1 MSDQPLAYRLVE
13 ISAAGTF
20 GTVCVAQDLARGK
33 LVALKVL
40 KAAHLHRPRV
50 LARTRDEAA
59 LLTKLD
65 HPNIV
70 EIEGMVTL
78 EDRPVMVLEWVRGL
92 SMEQVVRAN
101 PSGLPT
107 AEALEIIRL
116 AASALGAAYSTLD
129 ASGNPMHVIHRDIKP
144 SNMLLSVDGEVKL
157 VDFGIARGEFE
168 GKEAQTLSM
177 VLGARGYL
185 APERLDGDDDKPSC
199 DMYSLGIC
207 LYEFLAGRHIVL
219 SVHKDFHAEA
229 LQKHLDALQLPD
241 VPPEATAR
249 VRTLLAG
256 MCDYDEAKRPDHRTL
271 IGTIEELLGVL
282 PRRPDLKGYA
292 RKNVLPLFRDRKQV
306 RPIDHPAY
314 PELAF
319 VERNARGKEWTTP
332 PDVDRQL
339 RKLLGQRGWLDHAE
353 EIDVL
358 LVKNPHWSSAPFL
371 EKLPSGSKAW
381 WQFWGTSDL
390 PPEQI
395 VFLLE
400 RLRQRADTVVRE
412 RVASLVQHSDPAVA
426 RAAQQVLDASPHG

>member
-1 MSDQPLAYRLVE
+1 MSDNPLAYRLVE

-20 GTVCVAQDLARGK
+20 GTVCVAQDLSRGT

-70 EIEGMVTL
+70 QIEDMVTL
-78 EDRPVMVLEWVRGL
+78 EERPVMVLEWVRGL
-92 SMEQVVRAN
+92 SMEQVVRAH
-101 PSGLPT
+101 PDGMP
-107 AEALEIIRL
+107 APEAIEIVRL
-116 AASALGAAYSTLD
+116 ATDALGAAYSTPD
-129 ASGNPMHVIHRDIKP
+129 SSGNPMHVIHRDIKP

-199 DMYSLGIC
+199 DVYSLGIC

-229 LQKHLDALQLPD
+229 LQKHLTALKLPG
-241 VPPEATAR
+241 VPESAQNKL
-249 VRTLLAG
+249 RTVLSA
-256 MCDYDEAKRPDHRTL
+256 MCDYHEHKRPGHA
-271 IGTIEELLGVL
+271 ELVAQLDEVL
-282 PRRPDLKGYA
+282 SLLDRQPDLPSYA
-292 RKNVLPLFRDRKQV
+292 RRTVLPLFRDRKRV

-319 VERNARGKEWTTP
+319 VERNARGQTWQTP
-332 PDVDRQL
+332 ADVDEKL
-339 RKLLGQRGWLDHAE
+339 RAMLKAKDWYANRAE
-353 EIDVL
+353 IEAEL
-358 LVKNPHWSSAPFL
+358 TKNPHWTATPFL
-371 EKLPSGSKAW
+371 EVLPSGNKAW
-381 WQFWGTSDL
+381 WQFWGADL
-390 PPEQI
+390 PADQA
-395 VFLLE
+395 VYLLRLLQE
-400 RLRQRADTVVRE
+400 RPTPAVKERAT
-412 RVASLVQHSDPAVA
+412 ALVQHSDPAVA
-426 RAAQQVLDASPHG
+426 QAAQQVLKT

>member
-1 MSDQPLAYRLVE
+1 MSDNPLAYRLVE

-20 GTVCVAQDLARGK
+20 GTVCVAQDMSNGT

-70 EIEGMVTL
+70 EIEDMVTL

-92 SMEQVVRAN
+92 SLEQVVRAH
-101 PSGLPT
+101 PDGMP
-107 AEALEIIRL
+107 APEAVELIRL
-116 AASALGAAYSTLD
+116 ASEALAAAYGSLD
-129 ASGNPMHVIHRDIKP
+129 ADGNPMHVIHRDIKP
-144 SNMLLSVDGEVKL
+144 SNMLLSVDGEMKL

-207 LYEFLAGRHIVL
+207 LYEFLVGRHIVL

-229 LQKHLDALQLPD
+229 LKKHLDALKLDD
-241 VPPEATAR
+241 VSPEATTQLRSILADMCDYHEHKR
-249 VRTLLAG
+249 PDYPTLLAQL
-256 MCDYDEAKRPDHRTL
+256 EAFQASLDRPA
-271 IGTIEELLGVL
+271 
-282 PRRPDLKGYA
+282 DLQAYA
-292 RKNVLPLFRDRKQV
+292 RKEVLPIFRDRKRV

-319 VERNARGKEWTTP
+319 VERNARGKTWDAP
-332 PDVDRQL
+332 PDIDATI
-339 RKLLGQRGWLDHAE
+339 RKLLRGKDWFAGAS

-358 LVKNPHWSSAPFL
+358 LVKNPHWSAAPFL

-381 WQFWGTSDL
+381 WQFWGSSDL
-390 PPEQI
+390 PVEQI
-395 VFLLE
+395 LYLLKVLE
-400 RLRQRADTVVRE
+400 QRPDSVVRE
-412 RVASLVQHSDPAVA
+412 RVGTLLQHTDPTVA
-426 RAAQQVLDASPHG
+426 KAAQRVLNATA

>member
-20 GTVCVAQDLARGK
+20 GTVCVAQDLAKGK

-70 EIEGMVTL
+70 QIEGMVTL

-101 PSGLPT
+101 PEGMPT
-107 AEALEIIRL
+107 AEAIEIIRL

-199 DMYSLGIC
+199 DVYSLGIC

-229 LQKHLDALQLPD
+229 LQKHLDALQLAD
-241 VPPEATAR
+241 VPPEAQAR
-249 VRTLLAG
+249 IRKVLAS
-256 MCDYDEAKRPDHRTL
+256 MCDYHEHNRP
-271 IGTIEELLGVL
+271 EYAALLGEL
-282 PRRPDLKGYA
+282 DGILADLQRKPDLKAYS
-292 RKNVLPLFRDRKQV
+292 RKHVLPLFRDRKRV

-319 VERNARGKEWTTP
+319 VERNARGKEWPTP
-332 PDVDRQL
+332 PDVDTEL
-339 RKLLGQRGWLDHAE
+339 RKLLRDKGWYARRD

-371 EKLPSGSKAW
+371 EKLPSGNKAW
-381 WQFWGTSDL
+381 WQFWGSNDL
-390 PPEQI
+390 PADEI
-395 VFLLE
+395 VFLLKRLQE
-400 RLRQRADTVVRE
+400 RPDAVVRE
-412 RVASLVQHSDPAVA
+412 RAAGLIQHSDPAVA
-426 RAAQQVLDASPHG
+426 QAAQMVLNAIA

>member
-1 MSDQPLAYRLVE
+1 MSDNPLAYRLVE

-20 GTVCVAQDLARGK
+20 GTVCVAQDMSRGK

-70 EIEGMVTL
+70 EIEAMATL

-92 SMEQVVRAN
+92 SLEQVVRAN
-101 PSGLPT
+101 PDGIP
-107 AEALEIIRL
+107 APEAVELIRL
-116 AASALGAAYSTLD
+116 AADALAAAYGSLD
-129 ASGNPMHVIHRDIKP
+129 ADGNPMHVIHRDIKP

-207 LYEFLAGRHIVL
+207 LYEFLIGRHIVL

-229 LQKHLDALQLPD
+229 LQKHLDALKLPD
-241 VPPEATAR
+241 VSPEATTQL
-249 VRTLLAG
+249 RTILAG
-256 MCDYDEAKRPDHRTL
+256 MCDYHEHKRPDYPTL
-271 IGTIEELLGVL
+271 LAQLEAFQASLD
-282 PRRPDLKGYA
+282 RPADLQAYA
-292 RKNVLPLFRDRKQV
+292 RKHVLPLFRDRKRV

-319 VERNARGKEWTTP
+319 VERNARGKEWHTP
-332 PDVDRQL
+332 ADVDTQL
-339 RKLLGQRGWLDHAE
+339 RGLLKAKDWFDQKE
-353 EIDVL
+353 EIEVL
-358 LVKNPHWSSAPFL
+358 LIKNPHWSPAPFL

-381 WQFWGTSDL
+381 WQFWGSSDL
-390 PPEQI
+390 PAEQTI
-395 VFLLE
+395 YLLK
-400 RLRQRADTVVRE
+400 LLQQRPDAVVRE
-412 RVASLVQHSDPAVA
+412 RVAGLVEHSDPAVA
-426 RAAQQVLDASPHG
+426 KAAKMVLNATA